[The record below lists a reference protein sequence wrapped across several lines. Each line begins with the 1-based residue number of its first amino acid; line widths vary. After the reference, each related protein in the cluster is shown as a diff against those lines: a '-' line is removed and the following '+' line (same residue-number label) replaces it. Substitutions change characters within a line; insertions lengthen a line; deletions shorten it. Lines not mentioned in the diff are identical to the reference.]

1 MLLKGILL
9 GIVASIL
16 SLFLFYR
23 WMYSAF
29 GVPPNTAAISVD
41 IRGLERLA
49 ISFYGGIGIGFVIVL
64 MLYSGAMYA
73 FWRYA
78 QHVMQAGRIVK

>member
-16 SLFLFYR
+16 SLFFFVR

-29 GVPPNTAAISVD
+29 GVAPHTAISVD
-41 IRGLERLA
+41 LRSLPRLA
-49 ISFYGGIGIGFVIVL
+49 VSFYGGIGIGFLIVL
-64 MLYSGAMYA
+64 TLISGAIYG
-73 FWRYA
+73 FFLYG
-78 QHVMQAGRIVK
+78 QHITQASRIVK

>member
-16 SLFLFYR
+16 SLFLFFR

-29 GVPPNTAAISVD
+29 GVPPNTAISVD
-41 IRGLERLA
+41 IRSLERLA
-49 ISFYGGIGIGFVIVL
+49 VSFYGGIGIGFVIVL
-64 MLYSGAMYA
+64 TLISGAIYG
-73 FWRYA
+73 FWRYG
-78 QHVMQAGRIVK
+78 QHIMQAGRIVR